1 MTSREAYILLNL
13 IPGVGPIG
21 VRALIEALGDP
32 ARLFEVDRQRLQ
44 TVNGI
49 GATLARRIAEAPRR
63 YSVDAEC
70 ERAEASGVRIA
81 TPADEDYPPPLRTI
95 HDPPLALY
103 MRGAWMEADRH
114 AVAVVGARRMT
125 RYGQETAERL
135 ARGLARCGWTV
146 VSGLAR
152 GIDTVA
158 HRSTLDAGGRTL
170 AVLGGAL
177 DRLYPPEN
185 AGLARDIVS
194 QGVVLSEFPFGR
206 EPDKTTFP
214 MRNRLISGLSRG
226 VLVVEAG
233 LTSGALISAH
243 QAIDQGRSVFAVPGR
258 IDSPTSHG
266 THALIKKGACL
277 VETLD
282 DILEEFGQ
290 LFPNPASAT
299 KASSSCPAAPRPA
312 LNAEETALLEA
323 LAEDECLDVDSL
335 ARITTLAPGTVN
347 ARLVG
352 LELKRLV
359 RMTPGRMVELI
370 R

>member
-1 MTSREAYILLNL
+1 MTDREAYILLNL

-21 VRALIEALGDP
+21 VRAMIDALGAP
-32 ARLFEVDRQRLQ
+32 ATLFEADRRRLRA
-44 TVNGI
+44 VRGI
-49 GATLARRIAEAPRR
+49 GAVLADRIIAAPQQFSVAAELQRAA
-63 YSVDAEC
+63 AEN
-70 ERAEASGVRIA
+70 VVIT
-81 TPADEDYPPPLRTI
+81 TPADADYPAPLRTI
-95 HDPPLALY
+95 PDPPLALY
-103 MRGAWMEADRH
+103 LRGAWTAADQQ
-114 AVAVVGARRMT
+114 AVAVVGSRRMT
-125 RYGQETAERL
+125 RYGAEMAERF
-135 ARGLARCGWTV
+135 ARGLAQCGFTV

-152 GIDTVA
+152 GIDTTA
-158 HRSTLDAGGRTL
+158 HRAALAGGGRTL

-185 AGLARDIVS
+185 ASLAEAAAAHGAVI
-194 QGVVLSEFPFGR
+194 SEFPFGR

-243 QAIDQGRSVFAVPGR
+243 QAIDQGRTVFAIPGR
-258 IDSPTSHG
+258 IDSPASQG
-266 THALIKKGACL
+266 AHALIKKGACL
-277 VETLD
+277 VESVDDVLD
-282 DILEEFGQ
+282 EFGE
-290 LFPNPASAT
+290 LFPRAGLAATVTAS
-299 KASSSCPAAPRPA
+299 PRPE
-312 LNAEETALLEA
+312 LNADETALLTA

-335 ARITTLAPGTVN
+335 MRLTAMTPGTVN

-359 RMTPGRMVELI
+359 RMLPGRRVELI

>member
-21 VRALIEALGDP
+21 VRAMVEALGDP
-32 ARLFEVDRQRLQ
+32 AVLFDLDRRRLQ
-44 TVNGI
+44 AVPGI
-49 GATLARRIAEAPRR
+49 GVTLASRIAGAPRNYDLR
-63 YSVDAEC
+63 GELDAA
-70 ERAEASGVRIA
+70 ERGGIRIV
-81 TPADEDYPPPLRTI
+81 TPADEAYPSPLRTI

-103 MRGAWMEADRH
+103 LRGGLQDGDRQ
-114 AVAVVGARRMT
+114 AIAVVGSRRMS
-125 RYGQETAERL
+125 RYGLEMTERF
-135 ARGLARCGWTV
+135 ARGLVQCGFCV

-152 GIDTVA
+152 GVDTVA
-158 HRSTLDAGGRTL
+158 HRTALAAGGRTL

-177 DRLYPPEN
+177 DRMYPPEN
-185 AGLARDIVS
+185 SDLAAAVADHGAVI
-194 QGVVLSEFPFGR
+194 SEFPLGR

-233 LTSGALISAH
+233 LSSGALISAH
-243 QAIDQGRSVFAVPGR
+243 QAADQGRSVFAVPGR
-258 IDSPTSHG
+258 VDSPASQG

-277 VETLD
+277 VESVD
-282 DILEEFGQ
+282 DILEELGG
-290 LFPNPASAT
+290 LFPRRCEANASTSAV
-299 KASSSCPAAPRPA
+299 PLPRPK
-312 LNAEETALLEA
+312 LDDGEIALLAA
-323 LAEDECLDVDSL
+323 LAEDECMDVDSL
-335 ARITTLAPGTVN
+335 MRLTGLAPGTVN

-359 RMTPGRMVELI
+359 RMLPGRMVELV

>member
-13 IPGVGPIG
+13 IPGVGPIS
-21 VRALIEALGDP
+21 VRAMVDTLGDP
-32 ARLFEVDRQRLQ
+32 AMLFNAGRERLQ

-49 GATLARRIAEAPRR
+49 GVTLARRIAEAPRQ
-63 YSVDAEC
+63 YSVDAELR
-70 ERAEASGVRIA
+70 RADETGVRVT
-81 TPADEDYPPPLRTI
+81 TPADDDYPPPLRNI

-103 MRGAWMEADRH
+103 MRGAWTETDRH
-114 AVAVVGARRMT
+114 AVAVVGSRRMT
-125 RYGQETAERL
+125 RYGNEMAERF
-135 ARGLARCGWTV
+135 ARGLARCGFSV

-158 HRSTLDAGGRTL
+158 HRASLDAGGRTL

-185 AGLARDIVS
+185 AGLATAAAAHGAVI
-194 QGVVLSEFPFGR
+194 SEFPFGR

-258 IDSPTSHG
+258 IDSPASHG

-277 VETLD
+277 VETID
-282 DILEEFGQ
+282 DILEEFGE
-290 LFPNPASAT
+290 LFPSQTGKNKAT
-299 KASSSCPAAPRPA
+299 QNEPSAPRPE
-312 LNAEETALLEA
+312 LNAEETALLTA

-335 ARITTLAPGTVN
+335 ARMTELAPGTVN

>member
-1 MTSREAYILLNL
+1 MTPREAYILLNMV
-13 IPGVGPIG
+13 PGIGPVG
-21 VRALIEALGDP
+21 VRSLMDALGEP
-32 ARLFEVDRQRLQ
+32 TNLFHSDRRRLQ
-44 TVNGI
+44 SASGI
-49 GATLARRIAEAPRR
+49 GPTLASRIADAPRR
-63 YSVDAEC
+63 YSVDAELQ
-70 ERAEASGVRIA
+70 RAEKEGIRVT
-81 TPADEDYPPPLRTI
+81 TPADDDYPAPLRNI

-103 MRGAWMEADRH
+103 IHGNWIEADRH
-114 AVAVVGARRMT
+114 AMAIVGSRRMT
-125 RYGQETAERL
+125 HYGRDTATRF
-135 ARGLARCGWTV
+135 ARGLARCGFTII
-146 VSGLAR
+146 SGLAR
-152 GIDTVA
+152 GIDTAA
-158 HRSTLDAGGRTL
+158 HRSALDGGGRTL

-185 AGLARDIVS
+185 SHLAKAATERGAVI
-194 QGVVLSEFPFGR
+194 SEFPFGR

-277 VETLD
+277 VETID
-282 DILEEFGQ
+282 DILEDLDG
-290 LFPNPASAT
+290 LFPASTGKRRAAT
-299 KASSSCPAAPRPA
+299 DEAAPPRPE
-312 LNAEETALLEA
+312 LNADETALLTA

-335 ARITTLAPGTVN
+335 ARMTSLAPGTVN

-359 RMTPGRMVELI
+359 RMMPGRMVELI

>member
-13 IPGVGPIG
+13 IPGIGPVGARAMIEDLG
-21 VRALIEALGDP
+21 VPEALFDTHP
-32 ARLFEVDRQRLQ
+32 RRLQ
-44 TVNGI
+44 SIRGI
-49 GATLARRIAEAPRR
+49 GAKLADRIVEAPRR
-63 YSVDAEC
+63 FDLSAELQ
-70 ERAEASGVRIA
+70 RAEHDGVSIV

-103 MRGAWMEADRH
+103 LRGAWKPSDRH
-114 AVAVVGARRMT
+114 TVAIVGSRRMT
-125 RYGQETAERL
+125 RYGAETAERF
-135 ARGLARCGWTV
+135 ARGLAQCGFTI

-152 GIDTVA
+152 GIDTAA
-158 HRSTLDAGGRTL
+158 HRACLAAGGRTM

-185 AGLARDIVS
+185 AALADEAAAHGALI
-194 QGVVLSEFPFGR
+194 SEFPFGR

-233 LTSGALISAH
+233 LTSGALISAN
-243 QAIDQGRSVFAVPGR
+243 QALEQGREVFAVPGR

-266 THALIKKGACL
+266 CHALIKQGACL
-277 VETLD
+277 VETID
-282 DILEEFGQ
+282 DIMEELGE
-290 LFPNPASAT
+290 LFPRHPSQTDHETANIPLPT
-299 KASSSCPAAPRPA
+299 
-312 LNAEETALLEA
+312 LNAEETTLLSA
-323 LAEDECLDVDSL
+323 LAEDESLDVD
-335 ARITTLAPGTVN
+335 TLTRRTGLTPGTVG

-359 RMTPGRMVELI
+359 RMLPGRMVELV

>member
-1 MTSREAYILLNL
+1 M
-13 IPGVGPIG
+13 

-32 ARLFEVDRQRLQ
+32 AMLFKADRHRLQ
-44 TVNGI
+44 TVNRI

-63 YSVDAEC
+63 HSVDTEC
-70 ERAEASGVRIA
+70 RHADKAGVRIT
-81 TPADEDYPPPLRTI
+81 TPADADYPAPLRNI

-103 MRGAWMEADRH
+103 MRGAWTEPDRH
-114 AVAVVGARRMT
+114 AVAVVGSRRMT
-125 RYGQETAERL
+125 RYGHEMAERF
-135 ARGLARCGWTV
+135 ARGLARCGFSV

-177 DRLYPPEN
+177 DRFYPPEN
-185 AGLARDIVS
+185 AELATAIVA
-194 QGVVLSEFPFGR
+194 QGAVLSEFPFGR

-258 IDSPTSHG
+258 IDSPASHG

-277 VETLD
+277 VETID
-282 DILEEFGQ
+282 DILEEFGE
-290 LFPNPASAT
+290 LFPGQTGKSKPAQQA
-299 KASSSCPAAPRPA
+299 PFLPRPE
-312 LNAEETALLEA
+312 LNADETALLTA

-335 ARITTLAPGTVN
+335 ARITALAPGTVN